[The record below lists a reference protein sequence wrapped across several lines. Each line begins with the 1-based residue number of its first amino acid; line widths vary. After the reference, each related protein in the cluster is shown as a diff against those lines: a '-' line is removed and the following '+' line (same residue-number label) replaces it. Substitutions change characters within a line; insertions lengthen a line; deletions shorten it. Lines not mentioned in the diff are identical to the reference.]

1 MTRWQAVVL
10 GATLVLH
17 APVAASQTPPADAL
31 ERAARRYRTAVSVR
45 ATFEQTLTS
54 PDTKSSRLAAGEF
67 LQRGKNHFALRFTD
81 PVGDAIVNDGEF
93 VWVYLPSTAKGQV
106 MQIPQSAGAG
116 LDFFSEL
123 LTAPREHYE
132 VATRPDETISGHAT
146 SVFALTPRKATAP
159 FTRATLWVGT
169 NDAALWQLETVE
181 PSGLVRRLHFSSVRF
196 DVALPKGALTFA
208 VPPGVRVIDQAA
220 MLGGKP

>member
-1 MTRWQAVVL
+1 MRHWQAVAL
-10 GATLVLH
+10 GAALVLQARSA
-17 APVAASQTPPADAL
+17 APQAPPADAL
-31 ERAARRYRTAVSVR
+31 ERAARRYRTAASVR

-81 PVGDAIVNDGEF
+81 PAGDAIVNDGAF
-93 VWVYLPSTAKGQV
+93 IWVYLPSTAKGQV
-106 MQIPQSAGAG
+106 MQIPQEAGAG

-123 LTAPREHYE
+123 LTAPREHYD
-132 VATRPDETISGHAT
+132 VAARPGETISGHTT
-146 SVFALTPRKATAP
+146 SVFALTPRKPTAP

-169 NDAALWQLETVE
+169 TDAALWQLETVE

-196 DVALPKGALTFA
+196 GVALPKGALTFV